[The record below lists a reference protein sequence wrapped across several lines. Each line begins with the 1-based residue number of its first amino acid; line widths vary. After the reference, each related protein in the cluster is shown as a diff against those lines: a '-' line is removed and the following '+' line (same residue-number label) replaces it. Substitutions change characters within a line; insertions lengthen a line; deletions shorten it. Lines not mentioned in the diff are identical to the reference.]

1 MRNRRTLCYNIN
13 IMTIDIQYF
22 KEKLEEEKKRL
33 EVSLA
38 DVGQKNPDNPSDWEG
53 KSEPLDA
60 ERSDRIDTA
69 DNIEKYESNT
79 AVVNELETRLNN
91 INAALG
97 RIEDGTY
104 GKCKISGGPIEEDRL
119 EANPAADTCKEHMN
133 D

>member
-1 MRNRRTLCYNIN
+1 MRDRPTLCYNIN

-22 KEKLEEEKKRL
+22 KKKLEEEKERL

-53 KSEPLDA
+53 KSEPIDA
-60 ERSDRIDTA
+60 ERADKIDTA
-69 DNIEKYESNT
+69 DNIEEYESNV
-79 AVVNELETRLNN
+79 AIVNELETRLNN

-97 RIEDGTY
+97 RIEDGSY
-104 GKCKISGGPIEEDRL
+104 GKCKISGGMIEEDRL